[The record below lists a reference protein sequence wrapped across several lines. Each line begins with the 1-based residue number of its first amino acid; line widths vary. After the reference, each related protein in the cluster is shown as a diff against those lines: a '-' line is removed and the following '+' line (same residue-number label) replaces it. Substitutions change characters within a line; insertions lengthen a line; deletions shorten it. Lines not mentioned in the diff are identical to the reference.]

1 MIYGEYS
8 ILNRPAQISH
18 RISDTLQP
26 CLRVEGQARLN
37 LYTDPV
43 NGFSDVPLISRE
55 WYCQNVGLV
64 KFEREE
70 RVPSGF
76 IMGGMVSAE
85 VLP

>member
-1 MIYGEYS
+1 MKVVGEG
-8 ILNRPAQISH
+8 H
-18 RISDTLQP
+18 
-26 CLRVEGQARLN
+26 LN

-76 IMGGMVSAE
+76 IMGGLISAE